1 MLERSDLL
9 GENEDSGITFI
20 SKSRIYKRMEDLFG
34 EAKVQAQM
42 DKINVDLNT
51 LREEKTKMEEN
62 PNIYV
67 RYMNLNT
74 RKQYRLN
81 KKVLNRTLLL
91 DKLQKEQDPIKREVL
106 LKEI

>member
-1 MLERSDLL
+1 MD
-9 GENEDSGITFI
+9 DI
-20 SKSRIYKRMEDLFG
+20 FG

-42 DKINVDLNT
+42 DKINADLNT
-51 LREEKTKMEEN
+51 LREEKQKYEDN
-62 PNIYV
+62 PHIYI
-67 RYMNLNT
+67 RKTQLNE

-81 KKVLNRTLLL
+81 KKVLARALLL

>member
-1 MLERSDLL
+1 
-9 GENEDSGITFI
+9 
-20 SKSRIYKRMEDLFG
+20 MEDLFG

-42 DKINVDLNT
+42 DKINADLNT
-51 LREEKTKMEEN
+51 LREEKQKYEDN
-62 PNIYV
+62 PHIYI
-67 RYMNLNT
+67 RKTQLNE

-81 KKVLNRTLLL
+81 RKVLDRALLL